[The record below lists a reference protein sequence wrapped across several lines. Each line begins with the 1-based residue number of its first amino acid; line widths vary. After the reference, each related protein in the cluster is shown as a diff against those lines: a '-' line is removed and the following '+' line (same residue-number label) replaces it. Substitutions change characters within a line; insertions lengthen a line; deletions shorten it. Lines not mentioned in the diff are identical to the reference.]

1 MGLASVPVKMMM
13 WQIAGSKEFQE
24 ARVLGVDAQEQVLPG
39 LDFSTQGLLEAQTLV
54 LPLLRLLAELRD

>member
-1 MGLASVPVKMMM
+1 M
-13 WQIAGSKEFQE
+13 
-24 ARVLGVDAQEQVLPG
+24 LGVDAQELVLPG